1 MEFTFYHTWSVKS
14 FRKIFCSINIRRS
27 QGLVLRVLFL
37 TSCRSY
43 FPTCLRVRHLTY
55 QRRLATFPWQHETP
69 IIRASSKIS
78 RSSNSRDR
86 YISAIMP
93 VAMDTQQQNFWI
105 ESINKE
111 AAVRFAWQLRYSK
124 QFAKDAAS
132 TQKGSNVKE
141 KGLHIKSN
149 ISETIKRMEESA
161 KKREEERKKDVAGK
175 RSPPA
180 EDSAMG
186 ESQDPKKEEKYP
198 LRDMRPSSPNTR
210 ALLYNGISAHG
221 EGRFAYL
228 KKRALLA
235 PEEKYEFPI
244 LSSCEYGWKILQLS
258 KNSKPSEYGRTCI
271 VRDTF
276 YRNSGII
283 MV

>member
-1 MEFTFYHTWSVKS
+1 
-14 FRKIFCSINIRRS
+14 
-27 QGLVLRVLFL
+27 
-37 TSCRSY
+37 
-43 FPTCLRVRHLTY
+43 
-55 QRRLATFPWQHETP
+55 
-69 IIRASSKIS
+69 
-78 RSSNSRDR
+78 
-86 YISAIMP
+86 MP
-93 VAMDTQQQNFWI
+93 VAMDAQQQNFWI

-111 AAVRFAWQLRYSK
+111 ATLRFAWQLRYSK

-132 TQKGSNVKE
+132 MQKGSNVKE

-149 ISETIKRMEESA
+149 ISDVIKRMEESA
-161 KKREEERKKDVAGK
+161 KKREEEREKKDAGK
-175 RSPPA
+175 RSSAARDSPSGENQEPA
-180 EDSAMG
+180 
-186 ESQDPKKEEKYP
+186 KEKEYP
-198 LRDMRPSSPNTR
+198 LRDMRPSTPSTR

-228 KKRALLA
+228 KKRTLLA

-258 KNSKPSEYGRTCI
+258 KNTRPSEYGRTCI

>member
-1 MEFTFYHTWSVKS
+1 
-14 FRKIFCSINIRRS
+14 
-27 QGLVLRVLFL
+27 
-37 TSCRSY
+37 
-43 FPTCLRVRHLTY
+43 
-55 QRRLATFPWQHETP
+55 
-69 IIRASSKIS
+69 
-78 RSSNSRDR
+78 
-86 YISAIMP
+86 MP

-124 QFAKDAAS
+124 QFAKDAAAM
-132 TQKGSNVKE
+132 QKGSNVKE

-161 KKREEERKKDVAGK
+161 KKREEERQKDVAGR

-180 EDSAMG
+180 GDSAKG
-186 ESQDPKKEEKYP
+186 ENKEPKKTEAEY
-198 LRDMRPSSPNTR
+198 LLQDMRPSTPNTR

-221 EGRFAYL
+221 EGRYAYL
-228 KKRALLA
+228 RKRALLA

-258 KNSKPSEYGRTCI
+258 KNTRPSEYGRTCI